1 MSKIIRQGPSEPDP
15 LEGLRDEVSSL
26 RDELSTLQETI
37 RTNHEWLKSAVR
49 EILQELESK
58 SDRD

>member
-1 MSKIIRQGPSEPDP
+1 MSKIIPHAPEPDP
-15 LEGLRDEVSSL
+15 LDDLRDEVESIRS
-26 RDELSTLQETI
+26 ELATLQETI
-37 RTNHEWLKSAVR
+37 RVNHEWLKSAVR